1 MAEHAPVVLSRRE
14 SPDAPI
20 GAGSAAPQARVAVQV
35 HPDDSVAV
43 LVAARN
49 AGDRITVGS
58 VALTLTQDVPA
69 GHKVA
74 LRAHTA
80 GTSVVKYGMPIG
92 NATVDIA
99 AGDWVHSHNLATAL
113 SGELAYEYR
122 AAAFA
127 TRVMPA
133 TMPTFDG
140 YRRADGRVATRNE
153 VWIIN
158 TVGCVNT
165 AAERIAQAARAQY
178 GDQVDGIHS
187 FSHPYGCSQLGDD
200 LTHTRA
206 VLAGLMRHPNAGG
219 VLVLGL
225 GCENNQMAGL
235 LGVAGESIDQSRLRW
250 FNTQDVVD
258 EIEEGVAA
266 VGELVARMA
275 TDRREPCPASALLLG
290 HKCGGS
296 DGFSG
301 ITANAL
307 LGRLADRLTGM
318 DGGVVLT
325 EVPEMFGAEQVLL
338 DRAAD
343 RSVWDALVRMVND
356 FKAYFIR
363 HGQPVY
369 ENPSPGN
376 KAGGL
381 TTLEE
386 KSLGAI
392 QKGGR
397 ATVTKVVRYGE
408 PAAPQGLTLLEAP
421 GNDGVSSTAMTA
433 SGATLLLFTTGR
445 GTPLGFPVPTIK
457 VSSNSAIAAKKPHW
471 IDFDAGRLLDGTT
484 EFDALTDELLAYVL
498 DVASGR
504 VRTNNEKHGYRE
516 IAIWKDG
523 VTL

>member
-1 MAEHAPVVLSRRE
+1 MTDGTPVSLTRRE
-14 SPDAPI
+14 SESAPN
-20 GAGSAAPQARVAVQV
+20 GAGSLAPGARTVVQV

-43 LVAARN
+43 LVAAQP
-49 AGDRITVGS
+49 AGTTLAVGS
-58 VALTLTQDVPA
+58 GSVTLLGDVPA

-74 LRAHTA
+74 LITHAVGDA
-80 GTSVVKYGMPIG
+80 VIKYGMPIG
-92 NATVDIA
+92 RATAPIA
-99 AGDWVHSHNLATAL
+99 VGEWVHSHNLATAL
-113 SGELAYEYR
+113 SGTQDYVYR
-122 AAAFA
+122 EA
-127 TRVMPA
+127 TPRERAPA
-133 TMPTFDG
+133 RTVPTFDG
-140 YRRADGRVATRNE
+140 YVRADGRVATRNE

-165 AAERIAQAARAQY
+165 AAERIAQAARTEF
-178 GDQVDGIHS
+178 GEQVDGVYA

-200 LTHTRA
+200 LSHTRA

-219 VLVLGL
+219 ILVLGL

-235 LGVAGESIDQSRLRW
+235 LGVAGDSIDPTRLRW

-258 EIEEGVAA
+258 EIDEGVAA

-275 TDRREPCPASALLLG
+275 NDTREPVPASALLLG

-307 LGRLADRLTGM
+307 LGRLADRVTAM
-318 DGGVVLT
+318 NGGVVLT

-338 DRAAD
+338 DRAASKD
-343 RSVWDALVRMVND
+343 VWDALVRMVND
-356 FKAYFIR
+356 FKHYFLK

-392 QKGGR
+392 QKGGQ
-397 ATVTKVVRYGE
+397 ATVTSVVRYGE
-408 PAAPQGLTLLEAP
+408 RAAAQGLTLLEAP

-457 VSSNSAIAAKKPHW
+457 VSSNTAIAAKKPHW